1 VYSSNN
7 QPTPIDGY
15 LYPGYYLPK
24 DRAMRINGLLSP
36 KNNWTKEDVS
46 KMIVDNTSAS
56 AQTIVGNMTK
66 PLNSANFSA
75 NEKQALTILKDWK
88 ATHELN
94 DIAPTLFNKW
104 LYFYLKSTLED
115 EFGEENFKLLLSTH
129 IVKQMIEAQ
138 SQNANSPWWDNINTK
153 NKKETQ
159 SEILTQSFKE
169 TIASLENQLGSN
181 VNQWQWKKVHKV
193 EFQHP
198 IGKLKLFSTFFNVG
212 SFPIAGT
219 NEVINNQLFIY
230 SDDAEIQVKGGP
242 STRRIIDF
250 SDIENSW
257 SILPTGQSGNPM
269 SDHYNDQTDLF
280 VKGKF
285 RKMKLN
291 KKEIEATSTKLIFK
305 PKKG

>member
-1 VYSSNN
+1 
-7 QPTPIDGY
+7 
-15 LYPGYYLPK
+15 
-24 DRAMRINGLLSP
+24 
-36 KNNWTKEDVS
+36 
-46 KMIVDNTSAS
+46 
-56 AQTIVGNMTK
+56 MTK

-94 DIAPTLFNKW
+94 DIAPTLLNKW
-104 LYFYLKSTLED
+104 FYFYLKSTLED

-169 TIASLENQLGSN
+169 TIASLEKQLGNDVS
-181 VNQWQWKKVHKV
+181 QWQWSKVHQV
-193 EFQHP
+193 TFQHP
-198 IGKLKLFSTFFNVG
+198 IGKVELLSGFFNVG
-212 SFPIAGT
+212 PFPISGT

-230 SDDAEIQVKGGP
+230 TDEAIIPVKGGP

-250 SDIENSW
+250 SDIENSL
-257 SILPTGQSGNPM
+257 SVLPTGNSGNPM
-269 SDHYNDQTDLF
+269 SKYYSDQAELF
-280 VKGKF
+280 VNGKF

-291 KKEIEATSTKLIFK
+291 KKEIQATSTQLIFK
-305 PKKG
+305 PKS